1 MPDALSPAGDADS
14 AKIIAVVSSIPL
26 AVGIGRYDIAEAAF
40 APEIVIDATSLRGGE
55 PQPVTPAAL
64 MDAWRGLVP
73 GFDATRHELSG
84 IEARV
89 DGDTA
94 EATARVDGRR
104 RIGEALRWPIGV
116 YRWRLGRIAGRW
128 KVKAMTF
135 DLTQE
140 IGDRG
145 LVAVA
150 ADRARGG

>member
-40 APEIVIDATSLRGGE
+40 APEIVIDTTSLWGGA

-64 MDAWRGLVP
+64 MDGWRGFVP

-84 IEARV
+84 VEARI

-94 EATARVDGRR
+94 EAMGATVSARRCGGRS
-104 RIGEALRWPIGV
+104 AS
-116 YRWRLGRIAGRW
+116 IAGGSAGSPGAG
-128 KVKAMTF
+128 K
-135 DLTQE
+135 
-140 IGDRG
+140 
-145 LVAVA
+145 
-150 ADRARGG
+150 